1 MARRANTF
9 LLGLVSLYI
18 SLDGRIRRSEYWLGG
33 LALNVIQGVLKFVVL
48 ALVGFTSP
56 TAKIASFV
64 IGCVFLWPSM
74 ALMVKRGHDRGR
86 PAWVSFAVLA
96 SFLAAGLFAEPIKIL
111 YGDLAAGILVAPVLL
126 VGLFFIIEYAFF
138 DGDPGRN
145 MFGPS
150 PKNPDAGRPLS
161 FDADAL
167 PGGNAS
173 A

>member
-1 MARRANTF
+1 MTKRANTF
-9 LLGLVSLYI
+9 VVGLTSLYI

-33 LALNVIQGVLKFVVL
+33 LALNVVQTLLKFAVL
-48 ALVGFTSP
+48 AVVGFTSP
-56 TAKIASFV
+56 AAKIVSFV
-64 IGCVFLWPSM
+64 IGVVFLWPAM

-86 PAWVSFAVLA
+86 PAWISFAILA
-96 SFLAAGLFAEPIKIL
+96 SSMAAGLFAEPIKIL
-111 YGDLAAGILVAPVLL
+111 YGDVAAAIVVVPVFL
-126 VGLFFIIEYAFF
+126 VGLFFMMEYAFI

-150 PKNPDAGRPLS
+150 PKNPDSGRPLS